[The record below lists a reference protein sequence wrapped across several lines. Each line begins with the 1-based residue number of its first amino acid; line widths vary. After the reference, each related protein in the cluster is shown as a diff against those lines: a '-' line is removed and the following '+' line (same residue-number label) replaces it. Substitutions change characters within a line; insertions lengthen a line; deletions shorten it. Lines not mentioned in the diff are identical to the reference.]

1 MTLEDYKKEKLSLN
15 DFAIWKP
22 TSHVFD
28 IFKCSKCGYE
38 EPGIYQYVISGHK
51 VWQYPL
57 SCLACNRNMLGVD
70 VDRTGMVLGFDLAAK
85 EFKKDKEDKH
95 DQV

>member
-1 MTLEDYKKEKLSLN
+1 MTLEDYKKEKLSLD

-22 TSHVFD
+22 TTHVFD
-28 IFKCSKCGYE
+28 IFKCSTCGHAE
-38 EPGIYQYVISGHK
+38 AGIYQNVISGHR

-57 SCLACNRNMLGVD
+57 SCPSCDRSMLGVD
-70 VDRTGMVLGFDLAAK
+70 VDRSGVVLGLDLAAK
-85 EFKKDKEDKH
+85 EFKEDKEDKH

>member
-1 MTLEDYKKEKLSLN
+1 MTLEDYKKEKLSLD

-38 EPGIYQYVISGHK
+38 EPGIYQYVISGRK

-57 SCLACNRNMLGVD
+57 SCPACDRSMLGVD
-70 VDRTGMVLGFDLAAK
+70 VDHSGVVLGLDLAAK
-85 EFKKDKEDKH
+85 EFKEDKEDKH

>member
-22 TSHVFD
+22 TTHVFD

-38 EPGIYQYVISGHK
+38 EAGIYQYVISGRR

-57 SCLACNRNMLGVD
+57 SCPACLRSMLGVD
-70 VDRTGMVLGFDLAAK
+70 VDRTDMVLGLDLAAK
-85 EFKKDKEDKH
+85 ESKDDKA
-95 DQV
+95 

>member
-1 MTLEDYKKEKLSLN
+1 MTLEDYKKEKLSLD

-22 TSHVFD
+22 TTHVFD
-28 IFKCSKCGYE
+28 IFKCSKCGHE
-38 EPGIYQYVISGHK
+38 EAGLYQYVIYGHR

-57 SCLACNRNMLGVD
+57 SCASCDRNMLGVD
-70 VDRTGMVLGFDLAAK
+70 VDRSGVVLGLDLAAK
-85 EFKKDKEDKH
+85 EFKEDKEDKH

>member
-1 MTLEDYKKEKLSLN
+1 MTLEDYKKEKLSLD

-38 EPGIYQYVISGHK
+38 EAGIYQYVISGRK

-57 SCLACNRNMLGVD
+57 SCPACDRNMLGVD
-70 VDRTGMVLGFDLAAK
+70 VDRTGMVLGVDLAAK

>member
-1 MTLEDYKKEKLSLN
+1 MTLEDYKKEKLSLD

-22 TSHVFD
+22 ITHVFD

-38 EPGIYQYVISGHK
+38 EAGIYQYVISGHR

-57 SCLACNRNMLGVD
+57 SCPVCERSMLGVD
-70 VDRTGMVLGFDLAAK
+70 VDRTDMVLGLDLAAK
-85 EFKKDKEDKH
+85 ESKDDKA
-95 DQV
+95 

>member
-1 MTLEDYKKEKLSLN
+1 MTLEDYKKEKLSLD

-38 EPGIYQYVISGHK
+38 EPGIYQYVISGRK

-57 SCLACNRNMLGVD
+57 SCPACNRNMLGVD
-70 VDRTGMVLGFDLAAK
+70 VDRTGMVLGVDLAAK